1 LPPQAKNLF
10 RIAELKLAAKELGLR
25 KMDIGPGG
33 GSVTFESDTRVDPG
47 VLIRY
52 VQQNARTHR
61 LEGGVKLRFTLKL
74 ETEERRFETAQ
85 QLIDALGSKPP
96 PAAPAKR
103 K

>member
-1 LPPQAKNLF
+1 
-10 RIAELKLAAKELGLR
+10 
-25 KMDIGPGG
+25 MDIGPGG
-33 GSVTFESDTRVDPG
+33 GSVTFESDTQVDPG

-74 ETEERRFETAQ
+74 DTDERRFEAAE
-85 QLIDALGSKPP
+85 QLIGALGQKPQAMP
-96 PAAPAKR
+96 PKR